1 MFGKNY
7 SDDHRRALDKTVNT
21 EEHLSQLSPSEIV
34 DEMENIFLDNDS
46 DDMDVDQLIAYLD
59 YLDKVAPVED
69 PRGAED
75 TAQRVLEQHAAHT
88 EDTASKAP
96 RRFLVRR
103 RIFSLVAVI
112 MILVGVICAI
122 AYANNPREVKRT
134 GETLTFGNAPTG
146 TYTSLQEALDAYGVK
161 EKLAPKWL
169 PSGYMVTDIQVL
181 EDNMAEN
188 FFAEYSNMMESSD
201 DKLTITIRKNLTPDM
216 QATYERSSDVESA
229 ENEDQP
235 EYSVDQNNARTL
247 ITWTVDEYECT
258 ISGMIDEEDIP
269 KIMNSIE

>member
-21 EEHLSQLSPSEIV
+21 EEHLSQLSPSEIA

-122 AYANNPREVKRT
+122 AYANNPKEAKQT
-134 GETLTFGNAPTG
+134 DETFTFGDAPTG

-161 EKLAPKWL
+161 EKLVPKWL
-169 PSGYMVTDIQVL
+169 PSDYLVAEIQATERKTDRT
-181 EDNMAEN
+181 
-188 FFAEYSNMMESSD
+188 FFAQYVGVENSENN
-201 DKLTITIRKNLTPDM
+201 LTITIRENLTPNM
-216 QATYERSSDVESA
+216 QATYEKDDTGIDKFLIGSTTYYVSQ
-229 ENEDQP
+229 DQG
-235 EYSVDQNNARTL
+235 YTN
-247 ITWTVDEYECT
+247 IKWTVDTYECA
-258 ISGMIDEEDIP
+258 ISGVIAEEDIS
-269 KIMNSIE
+269 KIIDSIA